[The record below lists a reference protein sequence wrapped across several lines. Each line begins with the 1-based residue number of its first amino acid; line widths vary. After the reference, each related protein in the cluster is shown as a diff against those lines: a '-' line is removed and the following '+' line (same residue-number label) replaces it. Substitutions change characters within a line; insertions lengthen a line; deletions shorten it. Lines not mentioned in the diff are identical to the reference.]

1 MNIIVSVVGLLAGI
15 IGGLGIYIIYRNH
28 ERTNEL
34 KRREG
39 KYIIGKKAGCKEI
52 PGRPR
57 RYIVEVEFEMD
68 NTIKCK
74 KIVTSDKKIKK
85 YADGEEIPLLYVDA
99 VNKVFWAEDNSHEWL
114 WLMAILSF
122 FCALMLLCSGT
133 FLLSYLGRINLH

>member
-1 MNIIVSVVGLLAGI
+1 MGIIASVMSLFAGI

-99 VNKVFWAEDNSHEWL
+99 VNKVFWAEDNSHEWIL
-114 WLMAILSF
+114 WMIMLAF
-122 FCALMLLCSGT
+122 FCAYM
-133 FLLSYLGRINLH
+133 FLLSGICLLSRLGWINLH